1 MIRDLTYWGFEQL
14 AHPLN
19 GIISTQF
26 RPVDCTTKQP
36 LQFNPG
42 FINQTIYGERVE
54 TGWGWFP
61 YKHNT
66 VTFWSEVCPFRHL
79 EVELMFRVLHTNF
92 WQVSYLSC
100 CFLMDWAGLLKP
112 PGLMG

>member
-1 MIRDLTYWGFEQL
+1 MAPGLLQNRDLTYWGFQKL

-26 RPVDCTTKQP
+26 RPVDCTSKKP
-36 LQFNPG
+36 LNFNPG
-42 FINQTIYGERVE
+42 FINQTIYGDKVE

-66 VTFWSEVCPFRHL
+66 VTFWSKVRPRRQGQ
-79 EVELMFRVLHTNF
+79 MTVLPTLA
-92 WQVSYLSC
+92 SILALLSPPVQ
-100 CFLMDWAGLLKP
+100 LL
-112 PGLMG
+112 G

>member
-1 MIRDLTYWGFEQL
+1 MAIMRRDLTYWGFQQL

-26 RPVDCTTKQP
+26 RPVDCASKQP
-36 LQFNPG
+36 LQFSPG
-42 FINQTIYGERVE
+42 FVNQTIYGERVE

-66 VTFWSEVCPFRHL
+66 VTFWSQVRLIRHL
-79 EVELMFRVLHTNF
+79 MNHLRFVPLHLCL
-92 WQVSYLSC
+92 WQEQL
-100 CFLMDWAGLLKP
+100 LIAGCSNVC
-112 PGLMG
+112 